1 MKKFNP
7 SNEEIVLI
15 EQLIRK
21 VILINLESGLDVDIC
36 ITKKG
41 VHLFVNSKQGC
52 ASWNDSP
59 WGVTDQDFRS
69 MFRWLC
75 EQKEKAFEKTI

>member
-1 MKKFNP
+1 MQKFNP

-15 EQLIRK
+15 EQLIRE
-21 VILINLESGLDVDIC
+21 VILVNVKHGLDIDVA

-41 VHLFVNSKQGC
+41 VHLFANSKQGC
-52 ASWNDSP
+52 ASWNDSS

>member
-1 MKKFNP
+1 MQKFNP

-15 EQLIRK
+15 EQLIRE
-21 VILINLESGLDVDIC
+21 VILVNVKHGLDIDVA

-41 VHLFVNSKQGC
+41 VHLFANSKQGC

-75 EQKEKAFEKTI
+75 EQKEKASEKTI

>member
-1 MKKFNP
+1 MQKFNP

-15 EQLIRK
+15 EQLIRE
-21 VILINLESGLDVDIC
+21 VILVNVKHGLDIDVVIGKEGVD
-36 ITKKG
+36 
-41 VHLFVNSKQGC
+41 LYAYSKQGLSSWDSC
-52 ASWNDSP
+52 ASA
-59 WGVTDQDFRS
+59 VTETEFRS

>member
-15 EQLIRK
+15 EQLIRE
-21 VILINLESGLDVDIC
+21 VILVNVKHGLDIDVV

-41 VHLFVNSKQGC
+41 VHLFANFKQGC

-75 EQKEKAFEKTI
+75 EQKEKASEKTI

>member
-1 MKKFNP
+1 MQKFNP

-41 VHLFVNSKQGC
+41 VHLFANSKQGC

-59 WGVTDQDFRS
+59 WGVADQDFRS

>member
-7 SNEEIVLI
+7 SIEEIVLI
-15 EQLIRK
+15 EQLIRE
-21 VILINLESGLDVDIC
+21 VILVNVKHGLDIDVA

-41 VHLFVNSKQGC
+41 VHLFANSKQGC
-52 ASWNDSP
+52 VSWNNSP

-69 MFRWLC
+69 MFRWIC